1 MMIVIKERKK
11 VIGMVFFI
19 EMLFV
24 ASIFIACLQE
34 EDGFR
39 RCTRV
44 IDGDT
49 IVLDGDETVRLLG
62 IDTPEMDHPN
72 ETVRSFA
79 EKAKAFTAGLVFDRQ
94 VRLEYEPELRD
105 EYGRTLAYVFLPDG
119 RLLNA
124 EIIRNGYGHVYTRKI
139 YSRTEA
145 FRILEREA
153 RENDTGLWGIPEFD
167 EARAVPL
174 ISWEEADKHYGET
187 CEVSGTVVASRNTGR
202 VCFLNFHEDWENNF
216 TAVIFA
222 KDFGRFPPRPEKF
235 YLNREVRVQ
244 GSIRKYRGKPEIIC
258 TSPDQ
263 ITVVR

>member
-1 MMIVIKERKK
+1 
-11 VIGMVFFI
+11 MVFFI
-19 EMLFV
+19 EMLLV
-24 ASIFIACLQE
+24 ASIFIACLQA

-49 IVLDGDETVRLLG
+49 IVLDGEETVRLLG

-72 ETVRSFA
+72 DSVRQFA
-79 EKAKAFTAGLVFDRQ
+79 QEAKDYVKSLVLDRN
-94 VRLEYEPELRD
+94 VRLEYEWERRD

-124 EIIRNGYGHVYTRKI
+124 EIIRNGYGFVYTRKV
-139 YSRTEA
+139 YSRTEE
-145 FRILEREA
+145 FRGLEGDAREA
-153 RENDTGLWGIPEFD
+153 GVGLWGRQEFD
-167 EARAVPL
+167 ESLDVPL
-174 ISWEEADKHYGET
+174 ITWEEAGEHYGMD
-187 CEVSGTVVASRNTGR
+187 CEVQGTIVAARNTGR
-202 VCFLNFHEDWENNF
+202 ACFLNFHQDWENNF

-222 KDFGRFPPRPEKF
+222 KDFDKFATRPEKY
-235 YLNREVRVQ
+235 YLNLEVRVR
-244 GSIRKYRGKPEIIC
+244 GRIRKYRSKPEIIC